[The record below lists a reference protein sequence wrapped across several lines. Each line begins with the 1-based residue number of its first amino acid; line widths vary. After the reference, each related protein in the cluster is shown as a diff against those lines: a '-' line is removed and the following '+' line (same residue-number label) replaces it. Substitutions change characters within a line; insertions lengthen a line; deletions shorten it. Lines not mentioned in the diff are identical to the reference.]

1 MQPTRAAGSCPST
14 LEPEPCHSRC
24 PRRTPPTTVAD
35 VNPDLSALRARIDEL
50 DRELIRVLAERLAV
64 CNEVA
69 KVKEH
74 SETPIIQPGRVR
86 DVVSSRRQ
94 WAIEAG
100 IDPDFA
106 EQIVRVLL
114 SETHRIEVAGRR
126 SDPAP
131 DKSAS
136 PDTTRSSI
144 DTVASRIDHVVIAV
158 DDIDTASSTF
168 TDRWGFHVDNASPKH
183 RGMRVLTTGGVTI
196 VLVGPDASHDVARHL
211 AEHGPG
217 IHHVSIDVLN
227 AGYAH
232 ASLATMANA
241 QVTAVV
247 VDDDGHEQF
256 FTARDVTTGVQV
268 GFISRTGH
276 RVGVSTANVLE
287 AFRGQST
294 R

>member
-1 MQPTRAAGSCPST
+1 MT
-14 LEPEPCHSRC
+14 
-24 PRRTPPTTVAD
+24 
-35 VNPDLSALRARIDEL
+35 PDLSALRARIDEL

-64 CNEVA
+64 CHEVA
-69 KVKEH
+69 RVKEQ
-74 SETPIIQPGRVR
+74 SDTPIIQPTRVR
-86 DVVSSRRQ
+86 DVVTSRRQ

-131 DKSAS
+131 DKAAS
-136 PDTTRSSI
+136 LDVTRSAI

-158 DDIDTASSTF
+158 NDLDEASATF
-168 TDRWGFHVDNASPKH
+168 TDRWGFHLDDASPKH
-183 RGMRVLTTGGVTI
+183 RGMRVLTAGGVTL
-196 VLVGPDASHDVARHL
+196 VLVGPEASDDVARHL

-217 IHHVSIDVLN
+217 IHHLAVDVLN

-232 ASLATMANA
+232 ASLASMPSA
-241 QVTAVV
+241 QLTDVV
-247 VDDDGHEQF
+247 IDDDGHEQF
-256 FTARDVTTGVQV
+256 FTARDRSTGVQV

-287 AFRGQST
+287 AFRDRTNG
-294 R
+294 

>member
-1 MQPTRAAGSCPST
+1 MT
-14 LEPEPCHSRC
+14 
-24 PRRTPPTTVAD
+24 
-35 VNPDLSALRARIDEL
+35 PDLSALRARIDEL

-64 CNEVA
+64 CHEVA
-69 KVKEH
+69 RVKEH
-74 SETPIIQPGRVR
+74 SDTPIIQPTRVR
-86 DVVSSRRQ
+86 DVVTSRRQ

-131 DKSAS
+131 DKSAT

-158 DDIDTASSTF
+158 DDVDAASSTF
-168 TDRWGFHVDNASPKH
+168 TDRWGFHVDDASPKH
-183 RGMRVLTTGGVTI
+183 HGMKVLTAGGVTL
-196 VLVGPDASHDVARHL
+196 VLVGPEASADVARHL
-211 AEHGPG
+211 ADHGPG
-217 IHHVSIDVLN
+217 IHHLSIDVLN

-232 ASLATMANA
+232 ASLSAMPHA
-241 QVTAVV
+241 QLTAVV
-247 VDDDGHEQF
+247 IDADGHEQF
-256 FTARDVTTGVQV
+256 FTARDTATGVQV

-276 RVGVSTANVLE
+276 RVGVSTSNVLE
-287 AFRGQST
+287 AFRDQPT

>member
-1 MQPTRAAGSCPST
+1 M
-14 LEPEPCHSRC
+14 
-24 PRRTPPTTVAD
+24 
-35 VNPDLSALRARIDEL
+35 NPDLSALRARIDEL
-50 DRELIRVLAERLAV
+50 DRELIRVLAERLEV
-64 CNEVA
+64 CHEVA
-69 KVKEH
+69 RVKEN
-74 SETPIIQPGRVR
+74 SDTPIIQPTRVR
-86 DVVSSRRQ
+86 DVVGSRRQ
-94 WAIEAG
+94 WAIESG

-131 DKSAS
+131 DKTAS
-136 PDTTRSSI
+136 PDVTRSAI

-158 DDIDTASSTF
+158 DDLDASSATF
-168 TDRWGFHVDNASPKH
+168 TDRWGFHVDESSPKR
-183 RGMRVLTTGGVTI
+183 RGVRVLTTGGVTI
-196 VLVGPDASHDVARHL
+196 VLVGPDASDDVASHL

-217 IHHVSIDVLN
+217 IHHLSLDVLN

-232 ASLATMANA
+232 ASLAAMPNA
-241 QVTAVV
+241 QLTDVV

-256 FTARDVTTGVQV
+256 FTARDATTGVQV

-276 RVGVSTANVLE
+276 RIGVSTTNVLE
-287 AFRGQST
+287 AFRDHPT

>member
-1 MQPTRAAGSCPST
+1 M
-14 LEPEPCHSRC
+14 CH
-24 PRRTPPTTVAD
+24 
-35 VNPDLSALRARIDEL
+35 
-50 DRELIRVLAERLAV
+50 
-64 CNEVA
+64 EVA
-69 KVKEH
+69 RVKEH
-74 SETPIIQPGRVR
+74 SDTPIIQPGRVR
-86 DVVSSRRQ
+86 DVVGTRRH

-158 DDIDTASSTF
+158 DDLDTASATF
-168 TDRWGFHVDNASPKH
+168 TDRWGFHVDDASPKH
-183 RGMRVLTTGGVTI
+183 RGMRVLTAGGATI
-196 VLVGPDASHDVARHL
+196 VLVGPDASDDVARHL
-211 AEHGPG
+211 AHHGPG
-217 IHHVSIDVLN
+217 IHHLAIDVLN

-232 ASLATMANA
+232 ASLISMPSA
-241 QVTAVV
+241 QLTDVV
-247 VDDDGHEQF
+247 VDADGHEQF
-256 FTARDVTTGVQV
+256 FTARDATTGVQV

-287 AFRGQST
+287 AFRDQPTG
-294 R
+294 

>member
-1 MQPTRAAGSCPST
+1 MT
-14 LEPEPCHSRC
+14 
-24 PRRTPPTTVAD
+24 
-35 VNPDLSALRARIDEL
+35 PDLSQLRSRIDEL
-50 DRELIRVLAERLAV
+50 DRELIRILAERLAV
-64 CNEVA
+64 CHEVA
-69 KVKEH
+69 RVKE
-74 SETPIIQPGRVR
+74 SSDTAIIQPDRVR
-86 DVVSSRRQ
+86 DVVSGRRQ

-126 SDPAP
+126 PDAAP
-131 DKSAS
+131 DKTAS
-136 PDTTRSSI
+136 PEGARSAI

-158 DDIDTASSTF
+158 DDIDTASTTF
-168 TDRWGFHVDNASPKH
+168 TERLGFHADEASPKH
-183 RGMRVLTTGGVTI
+183 RGMRVLSAGGVTI
-196 VLVGPDASHDVARHL
+196 VLVGPDASDDVARHL
-211 AEHGPG
+211 AAHGAG

-232 ASLATMANA
+232 TALSGSANS
-241 QVTAVV
+241 QLTGIV

-256 FTARDVTTGVQV
+256 FTARDQATGVQV

-287 AFRGQST
+287 AFRNHSNG
-294 R
+294 